1 MDKASDKVS
10 DPGSDSVSEVSES
23 EMVDNTETIRAK
35 WMLDGCRTLDEVC
48 ERLQEQI
55 WAFRRMQAAGWEL
68 THEILDD
75 YGFMEKRPREP
86 TSLGR

>member
-1 MDKASDKVS
+1 MI
-10 DPGSDSVSEVSES
+10 
-23 EMVDNTETIRAK
+23 VDQWR
-35 WMLDGCRTLDEVC
+35 RTLFSEREVC

-68 THEILDD
+68 TDEILDD